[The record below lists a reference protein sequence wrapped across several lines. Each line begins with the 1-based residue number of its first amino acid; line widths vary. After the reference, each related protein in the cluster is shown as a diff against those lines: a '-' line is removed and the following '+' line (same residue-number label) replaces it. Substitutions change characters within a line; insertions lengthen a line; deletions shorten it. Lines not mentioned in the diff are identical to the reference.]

1 MNHSDP
7 VPPSFHDM
15 RSSPNEPDAPAAP
28 ERLVSDLR
36 RLAGRPAA
44 LPMFDARSVAARH
57 FAARRAAKMRFA
69 LGGVGAA
76 AAAGI
81 ALAVWLWPQ
90 SVVPASPG
98 TMAAA
103 MREDLNNDGRVDML
117 DAFVLAR
124 ANADGTSKAEW
135 DFSGDGRVDRAD
147 VDALALS
154 AVGLAGGGGG
164 GKL

>member
-1 MNHSDP
+1 MNHNDP
-7 VPPSFHDM
+7 VPPSFNDM
-15 RSSPNEPDAPAAP
+15 ASSPNEPDAPAAP
-28 ERLVSDLR
+28 ERLVSDLH

-44 LPMFDARSVAARH
+44 LPMFDARSVGAKH
-57 FAARRAAKMRFA
+57 FAARRAARMRFA

-81 ALAVWLWPQ
+81 AIAVWLWPQ
-90 SVVPASPG
+90 NAVPASPG
-98 TMAAA
+98 LVTAAL
-103 MREDLNNDGRVDML
+103 REDLNNDGRVDML

-147 VDALALS
+147 VDVIAMS